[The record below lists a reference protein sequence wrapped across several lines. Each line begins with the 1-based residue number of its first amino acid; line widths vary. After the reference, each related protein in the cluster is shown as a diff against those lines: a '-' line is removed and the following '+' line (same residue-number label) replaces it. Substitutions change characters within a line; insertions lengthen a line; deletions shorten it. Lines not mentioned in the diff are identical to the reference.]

1 MNISLDFPTVS
12 LLIVGFF
19 LAFFKF
25 GGFAPY
31 TLEIQPFEKPS
42 L

>member
-1 MNISLDFPTVS
+1 MNFSLDFPTVS
-12 LLIVGFF
+12 FLIVGFF

-31 TLEIQPFEKPS
+31 PLEIQPSEKLS